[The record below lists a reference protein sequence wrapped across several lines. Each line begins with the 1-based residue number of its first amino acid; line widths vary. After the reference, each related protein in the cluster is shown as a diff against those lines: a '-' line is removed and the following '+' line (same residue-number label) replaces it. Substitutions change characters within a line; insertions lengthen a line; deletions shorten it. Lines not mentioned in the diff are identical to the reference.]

1 MTDCVDKRK
10 RIARVPCTACTACA
24 AAAMLKLKP
33 SKDIAKKRVKADK
46 FAAKRA
52 KAIAELLNT
61 VTVCSPLNKSLSYP
75 LSNCALKENSA
86 LTASCSSVFDEST
99 RHWNEAFA
107 DVGVDYNEFIKP
119 PTKADHQGI
128 AEILA
133 LLLEVN

>member
-10 RIARVPCTACTACA
+10 RIARVPCTACTACT
-24 AAAMLKLKP
+24 AMLKLKP

-46 FAAKRA
+46 FAAKRG
-52 KAIAELLNT
+52 KAIVELLNT
-61 VTVCSPLNKSLSYP
+61 VTVCSPLNKSLPYP

-86 LTASCSSVFDEST
+86 LTAAACSSVFDEST
-99 RHWNEAFA
+99 RYWNEAFA
-107 DVGVDYNEFIKP
+107 DVGVNYKEFIKP
-119 PTKADHQGI
+119 PTEADHPGI